1 MTMFLSLLRI
11 GSKMKENNYIW
22 TPKQYRAY
30 YKAVSIYN
38 KITDFQNLNDFEKH
52 IKSDIRQVQACLDIL
67 KMESDV
73 AYFPEFN
80 QDSEALNFTLNNM
93 AESLSRIS
101 GLRENKKFASIAISY
116 LLTIKP
122 LV

>member
-1 MTMFLSLLRI
+1 
-11 GSKMKENNYIW
+11 MKENNYIW
-22 TPKQYRAY
+22 SPKQYKAY
-30 YKAVSIYN
+30 YKAVSIYH
-38 KITDFQNLNDFEKH
+38 KIIDFKTLNNYEQH
-52 IKSDIRQVQACLDIL
+52 IKNDIRQVQACLDIL

-73 AYFPEFN
+73 ADFPEFN

-122 LV
+122 IV